1 MLNKFLNMQTLN
13 IIDKINKLKRQKNA
27 VILSH
32 FYQTDDIQDIAD
44 FVGDS
49 LALAQEAAKS
59 SAKIIVFA
67 GVHFMAE
74 TAKIINP
81 KSKVLLPDMD
91 AGCSLAD
98 SCPPK
103 NFKIFKEQYPNH
115 LVISYINCSAE
126 IKTMTDI
133 VCTSSNA
140 LKIVNSLPK
149 DAKIIFAPDKNL
161 GGYINKIS
169 GRNMVLWDGSCDV
182 HNILEA
188 EKIVEL
194 KLKNTDAKLIA
205 HPECQAAVLELA
217 DFVGSTSALLQYTS
231 TSNFKKF
238 IVATESGILH
248 QMKKQNP
255 TKEFIIV
262 PSDKTCSCNDC
273 PHMKKITLKKIYNVL
288 LNESNE
294 IILSD
299 FIMKNALK
307 PINRMLELS

>member
-1 MLNKFLNMQTLN
+1 
-13 IIDKINKLKRQKNA
+13 
-27 VILSH
+27 
-32 FYQTDDIQDIAD
+32 
-44 FVGDS
+44 
-49 LALAQEAAKS
+49 
-59 SAKIIVFA
+59 
-67 GVHFMAE
+67 MA
-74 TAKIINP
+74 NW
-81 KSKVLLPDMD
+81 LD
-91 AGCSLAD
+91 
-98 SCPPK
+98 
-103 NFKIFKEQYPNH
+103 
-115 LVISYINCSAE
+115 
-126 IKTMTDI
+126 
-133 VCTSSNA
+133 
-140 LKIVNSLPK
+140 
-149 DAKIIFAPDKNL
+149 NL
-161 GGYINKIS
+161 ITN
-169 GRNMVLWDGSCDV
+169 
-182 HNILEA
+182 

>member
-1 MLNKFLNMQTLN
+1 MQTLN